1 MLNNLDTHLVN
12 NRSATLQE
20 LRSHFDLILENLVNE
35 GVNEMMNIIFPPV
48 YSRSQ
53 GSQSSVL
60 SSTSPRSALK
70 RSRTSSPVAE
80 PSIKPA
86 WLQSEPSSP
95 VLEGSTTP
103 MAISPL
109 MSQESFNE
117 IIDLEEPESRD
128 NYEFILFEFGLEIPS
143 TYFGE
148 NGHFPATLH
157 PKFNVPPRFHYEGK
171 LMNSREITQYFEKNN
186 VSIY

>member
-1 MLNNLDTHLVN
+1 VVLNNLDTHLIN

-20 LRSHFDLILENLVNE
+20 LKRHFGLISEDLVNE

-53 GSQSSVL
+53 DSQSSIL
-60 SSTSPRSALK
+60 SSTPPKSALK

-80 PSIKPA
+80 SSIKPA

-95 VLEGSTTP
+95 ILEGPATP

-109 MSQESFNE
+109 MSQESFHE
-117 IIDLEEPESRD
+117 IINLDEPESRD
-128 NYEFILFEFGLEIPS
+128 NYEFLLLEFGFEIPS
-143 TYFGE
+143 AYFGE
-148 NGHFPATLH
+148 DGHFSTTLR
-157 PKFNVPPRFHYEGK
+157 FRSNVPPWFHFEGK
-171 LMNSREITQYFEKNN
+171 HVNS
-186 VSIY
+186 